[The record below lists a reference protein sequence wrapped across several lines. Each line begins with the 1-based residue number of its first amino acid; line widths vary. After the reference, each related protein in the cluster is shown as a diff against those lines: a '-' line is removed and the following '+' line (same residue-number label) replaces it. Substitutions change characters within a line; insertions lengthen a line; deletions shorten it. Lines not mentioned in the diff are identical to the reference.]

1 MAKKLKF
8 GEDGQVAE
16 TIEGIEPELK
26 PIVKQEPKKQNSQN
40 KIEKRKK
47 LMIKKVNEEKTYH
60 DLQFGNKIVT
70 ESLKVPTVTEAVSD
84 AKKKKPKKAKKAK
97 NTKDSEPS
105 EHNNIDESK
114 EGIESKNSIAK
125 SAAYAYLVSFVNDK
139 ANWKFQKVR
148 QTWIL
153 RNLYYQHQIDNE
165 HFNYCLKYMA
175 NMGDRA
181 KKETLDEAKTLLLQ
195 ENPMVPQDDGEPG
208 LSDQTAASLDITDTI
223 RKRAK
228 KIIKLL

>member
-16 TIEGIEPELK
+16 TIEGIEPEMKSL
-26 PIVKQEPKKQNSQN
+26 VKLEPKKQNKQN

-47 LMIKKVNEEKTYH
+47 LMIKKVNQEKTYH
-60 DLQFGNKIVT
+60 NLQFGNTT
-70 ESLKVPTVTEAVSD
+70 EATEAAKVPTVAEAVSD
-84 AKKKKPKKAKKAK
+84 TKKKKKAKKNKKEPKLAEDVIAEESNEMK
-97 NTKDSEPS
+97 VESTEKSE
-105 EHNNIDESK
+105 
-114 EGIESKNSIAK
+114 IARD
-125 SAAYAYLVSFVNDK
+125 AAYVYLASFVNDK

-175 NMGDRA
+175 NMGERA
-181 KKETLDEAKTLLLQ
+181 KKETVDEAKILLLQ
-195 ENPMVPQDDGEPG
+195 ENHSVSQEDAEEE
-208 LSDQTAASLDITDTI
+208 TAKEVVALDITDTI